1 MGLLTGFLVQFVLV
15 FGAPAGPEGAERIA
29 AGAPPNSAAPTVV
42 LPVIP
47 DSLSRAAIPATVP
60 RTPGLADS
68 LARPNNDSVVLPA
81 KDTVASD
88 TSKTSVSH
96 DTTKDSTSPSLVPAP
111 AILPLAPPVPTPT
124 IVVPSPTV
132 RPVTT
137 FRTIA
142 IGIDTTG
149 RSRKGRSTWAA
160 VGLTML
166 LPGAG
171 HRYLGHKTGAA
182 VWMTTD
188 LVNWSSLLVAAK
200 MGSMYIEDATE
211 IANRHAGASLDADA
225 DPAFLE
231 VVRDWRSRR
240 PVQGRRDSYDE
251 ALLQQGIATDSRF
264 PNDDAHDW
272 DWGSPENPENNRNIG
287 RFEDALK
294 GYRTSRVVLSYAAGA
309 LLLSRTVAVADI
321 LRIRRKSA
329 SRAGLQAVVV
339 PGPDGGWAALSLRF

>member
-1 MGLLTGFLVQFVLV
+1 MRFAHALLLLPGLAFSAL
-15 FGAPAGPEGAERIA
+15 PNGPEGAERILDQVPVKPMVSA
-29 AGAPPNSAAPTVV
+29 TPP
-42 LPVIP
+42 
-47 DSLSRAAIPATVP
+47 P
-60 RTPGLADS
+60 RVADS
-68 LARPNNDSVVLPA
+68 LVGEPSPRSGATPIVAADSSARSNDSATAAADSSLTDSVKVPE
-81 KDTVASD
+81 VATD
-88 TSKTSVSH
+88 TS
-96 DTTKDSTSPSLVPAP
+96 PM
-111 AILPLAPPVPTPT
+111 AILPLAPRPPAPTVFVPTTAAKPT
-124 IVVPSPTV
+124 AA
-132 RPVTT
+132 

-149 RSRKGRSTWAA
+149 RSRTGRSTWNA

-188 LVNWSSLLVAAK
+188 LVNWSALLVAARL
-200 MGSMYIEDATE
+200 GSMYIEDATE

-251 ALLQQGIATDSRF
+251 ALLQQGLATDVRF
-264 PNDDAHDW
+264 PNDAAHDW
-272 DWGSPENPENNRNIG
+272 DWGSPENPENNRNIAN
-287 RFEDALK
+287 FEDALK

-309 LLLSRTVAVADI
+309 LLLSRAVAVADI

-339 PGPDGGWAALSLRF
+339 PGPDGGTAVLSLRF